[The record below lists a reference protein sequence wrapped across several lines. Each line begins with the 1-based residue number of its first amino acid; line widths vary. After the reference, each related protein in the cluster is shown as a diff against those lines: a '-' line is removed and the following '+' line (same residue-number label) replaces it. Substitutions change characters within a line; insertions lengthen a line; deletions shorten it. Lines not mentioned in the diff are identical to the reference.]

1 MIEDLGIKAQF
12 GRDLASMMEHIFAIN
27 VAYIETVNGASR
39 AEGEINVV
47 KTTRGCR
54 DPVPG

>member
-1 MIEDLGIKAQF
+1 MV
-12 GRDLASMMEHIFAIN
+12 EHIFAIN

-39 AEGEINVV
+39 VEGEINVV
-47 KTTRGCR
+47 KTTRRCR